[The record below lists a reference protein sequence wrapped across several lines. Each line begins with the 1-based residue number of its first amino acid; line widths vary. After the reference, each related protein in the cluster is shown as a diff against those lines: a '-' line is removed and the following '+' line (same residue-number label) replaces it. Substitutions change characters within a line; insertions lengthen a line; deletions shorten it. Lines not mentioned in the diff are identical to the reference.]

1 MNNIKFVIALFL
13 TLSACMNDDLIRDF
27 ERMKANETTLGVF
40 VLNEGNLSSS
50 NASLSYY
57 KPHEKEVLNNVFY
70 NTNGLPLGDV
80 AQSIA
85 LTDSTAYVVLNNSG
99 KVYVLNI
106 NTFKYIGKITGLTS
120 PRYMYLYSKNK
131 AYITDLY
138 SKSIQ
143 IVNPITFQH
152 LGKISVNNRNSSFYQ
167 HSTEQMQ
174 AVGNKLFVSCWSY
187 DNKILVVDMLTD
199 KLTDSLTVAKQPNSM
214 QIDKSDKLWVLSDGA
229 FEGSP
234 YGHELAALTCINTSS
249 LHVEKVFTFAN
260 SKASPSKL
268 QINETK
274 DTLYFISNNVGEIA
288 TDYGVYK
295 MPITAQTLP
304 QIPFIK
310 QNKRL
315 FYGLGIDPN
324 NSDIY
329 VADAID
335 HSQNGFVLR
344 YNRQGIAIDSFK
356 VGIIPNSFYFKQG
369 NKQK

>member
-1 MNNIKFVIALFL
+1 MD
-13 TLSACMNDDLIRDF
+13 DDLIRDF

-40 VLNEGNLSSS
+40 ILNEGNLSSS

-57 KPHEKEVLNNVFY
+57 KPHEKEVINNIFY
-70 NTNGLPLGDV
+70 TTNGLPLGDV
-80 AQSIA
+80 AQSMY

-99 KVYVLNI
+99 KVYVLNS
-106 NTFKYIGKITGLTS
+106 NTFKYIGKIIGLTS
-120 PRYMYLYSKNK
+120 PRYLYLHSKNK
-131 AYITDLY
+131 AYISDLY

-152 LGKISVNNRNSSFYQ
+152 LGKINVNNRNSSFYQ
-167 HSTEQMQ
+167 HSTEQMR

-187 DNKILVVDMLTD
+187 DNKILVIDTQTD
-199 KLTDSLTVAKQPNSM
+199 KLIDSLIVAKQPNSL
-214 QIDKSDKLWVLSDGA
+214 QIDKNNTLWVLSDGA

-234 YGHELAALTCINTSS
+234 YGHEQAALTCINTST
-249 LHVEKVFTFAN
+249 LQIEKTFIFTN
-260 SKASPSKL
+260 SSASPSKL

-274 DTLYFISNNVGEIA
+274 DTLFFISNNVGEIS
-288 TDYGVYK
+288 TDYGIYR
-295 MPITAQTLP
+295 MPITAQNLP
-304 QIPFIK
+304 QTPFIK

-335 HSQNGFVLR
+335 HAQNGFVLR
-344 YNRQGIAIDSFK
+344 YNSQGITIDSFK

-369 NKQK
+369 KRQSKR